1 MAENRLPI
9 IHDKANGFFL
19 PIKQLTM
26 KKTLLSALFALAA
39 TGMAVAA
46 ENVITLDLTKSTT
59 KLEFDADNGSWT
71 GTFVDEEESI
81 ESQVFSFVHS
91 SMSDWDTWWGFTASN
106 KVDNS
111 KPTNTITYQYSNM
124 ARGGIVLDENG
135 AVKTDQFGAPVV
147 SADVPYLVAY
157 YSAYMAKRP
166 VDMTFND
173 GKNYQPIGMYVNL
186 NSYAYYS
193 IVDGDS
199 FARAFTNNDKFT
211 LTIHGVAPD
220 ESEKTIDVTL
230 AEYKN
235 GDLTT
240 TRGWKYVDLTELG
253 TVNEL
258 YFTMSSTDSGTYGMN
273 TPGYFCI
280 DKLSVSPAEDGVGTT
295 AIDRD
300 GVDIAYNRA
309 TKTVKVTGTDF
320 AVIYDVAGS
329 MVMSSNDGIFDVS
342 SLPAGVYI
350 VRAGNHQLKIA
361 K

>member
-1 MAENRLPI
+1 
-9 IHDKANGFFL
+9 
-19 PIKQLTM
+19 M
-26 KKTLLSALFALAA
+26 KKVLLSTLYALAA
-39 TGMAVAA
+39 TGMAAA
-46 ENVITLDLTKSTT
+46 ADNIITLDLTKATT
-59 KLEFDADNGSWT
+59 KLEFDADNGSWI

-111 KPTNTITYQYSNM
+111 KPANTITYQFSNM
-124 ARGGIVLDENG
+124 ARGGIVLDGNG
-135 AVKTDQFGAPVV
+135 AVKTDESGAPVV

-173 GKNYQPIGMYVNL
+173 GKTYEPIGMYVNL

-193 IVDGDS
+193 IVEGDS
-199 FARAFTNNDKFT
+199 YARAFTNNDKFT
-211 LTIHGVAPD
+211 LTVHGVAAD
-220 ESEKTIDVTL
+220 ESEKTVDVTL
-230 AEYKN
+230 AECKN

-240 TRGWKYVDLTELG
+240 TRGWKYVDLTALG
-253 TVNEL
+253 AVNEL
-258 YFTMSSTDSGTYGMN
+258 YFTMSSTDAGAYGMN
-273 TPGYFCI
+273 TPGYFCL
-280 DKLSVSPAEDGVGTT
+280 DKLSVRAKDSGVSTT

-300 GVDIAYNRA
+300 GVNIAYDRA
-309 TKTVKVTGTDF
+309 AKIVKVTGTDF
-320 AVIYDVAGS
+320 AMVYDVTGS
-329 MVMSSNDGIFDVS
+329 MVMSSNDGNLDVS

-350 VRAGNHQLKIA
+350 VRAGNHQIKIA